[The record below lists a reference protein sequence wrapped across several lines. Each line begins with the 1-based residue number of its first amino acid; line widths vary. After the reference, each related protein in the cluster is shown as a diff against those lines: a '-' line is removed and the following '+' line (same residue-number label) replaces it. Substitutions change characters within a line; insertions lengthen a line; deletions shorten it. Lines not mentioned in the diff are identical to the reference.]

1 MILYRG
7 QRRAVIEGTPGNR
20 THISLPG
27 IKDLGFP
34 SDKPAAPAEGAP
46 QAQPAK

>member
-7 QRRAVIEGTPGNR
+7 QRRAVIEGTPANR
-20 THISLPG
+20 THILLPG

-34 SDKPAAPAEGAP
+34 AREVGRAGKGAP
-46 QAQPAK
+46 QGQPAK